1 MAKTTK
7 GSIPVPHSLATQ
19 HVKFSFRHLDTENPK
34 YSLQKCCVE
43 FFSRLVRALAR
54 YSSFTVEEFRIRD
67 NKDGRHSHYFP
78 HTSEPDGFTCLNDPE
93 GLEMEE
99 PWQIKLCPEIHE
111 PPDGAW
117 RVHGVLLADVFYIVW
132 LDYEHVL
139 YDNPKLSP
147 GN

>member
-54 YSSFTVEEFRIRD
+54 YSSFTVEEFRNQD

-111 PPDGAW
+111 LRIPMMSISHSDLMPIRSERSDAGS
-117 RVHGVLLADVFYIVW
+117 
-132 LDYEHVL
+132 
-139 YDNPKLSP
+139 LSVK
-147 GN
+147 

>member
-54 YSSFTVEEFRIRD
+54 YSSFTVEEFRNQD

-99 PWQIKLCPEIHE
+99 PWQIKLCPEIQVVGQFE
-111 PPDGAW
+111 ILAA
-117 RVHGVLLADVFYIVW
+117 RVDFGSIFESSSTISSTLHT
-132 LDYEHVL
+132 
-139 YDNPKLSP
+139 
-147 GN
+147 